1 MSDALNLAWSN
12 ARVRSRKLTYQ
23 AALGVNI
30 VLEFVIGFACLTA
43 PDFVSH
49 VLGASPPSPSG
60 WMRGW
65 GALLILVAALY
76 LPGLQNPLRSRYANV
91 VGIAGRVWTA
101 IVWFCVGGGLIW
113 LGVFD
118 LVFAVLLAWLFYRYC
133 VGELMS
139 RP

>member
-1 MSDALNLAWSN
+1 MSDALNLGWSS
-12 ARVRSRKLTYQ
+12 ARARSRLSAYR
-23 AALGVNI
+23 AALGFNI
-30 VLEFVIGFACLTA
+30 LLEFVIGVACLTA

-49 VLGASPPSPSG
+49 ALGAPPPSPSG

-76 LPGLQNPLRSRYANV
+76 LPGLQNPLRSRYANI
-91 VGIAGRVWTA
+91 VGIVGRVWTA
-101 IVWFCVGGGLIW
+101 LVWFCVGGGLIW

-118 LVFAVLLAWLFYRYC
+118 LAFALVLAWLFYRYC
-133 VGELMS
+133 VSELMS